1 MRSRVIVSEILA
13 QALSEIRT
21 ATEIVAQKLD
31 RNLEKKRFSKKK
43 KKYEQR
49 VKTLK
54 QLLSKR

>member
-1 MRSRVIVSEILA
+1 LRSRVIVSEILA

-31 RNLEKKRFSKKK
+31 RNLAKKRFSKKK